1 MEITMIAVFVVLG
14 FALVMWAITTIY
26 KKARG
31 NKPAVEKPAKATVSN
46 KDKKES
52 PFEKYCDDKE
62 NDNYQI
68 RAKWILLHDK
78 NERDDRGQD
87 DSM

>member
-31 NKPAVEKPAKATVSN
+31 NKPAAEKPAKAAVSDEN
-46 KDKKES
+46 KKES
-52 PFEKYCDDKE
+52 TLEKYCNDKK

-78 NERDDRGQD
+78 NERDGRGQD
-87 DSM
+87 DSI